1 MLKFL
6 GLRFVR
12 YSVMTFIV
20 TSLAYL
26 LAVSF
31 FNPAVLLMDVSAAG
45 DVDPEVS
52 YERIQATLAR
62 LDLDPD
68 LNALER
74 YWVWLSSIVTQ
85 WDWGRTPDGGYVNN
99 QFAIRVWISTQLTL
113 VATVLTFFI
122 GIALGVF
129 AASRQYKLG
138 DRAATWYS
146 YLTMVIP
153 TPVAFLLVQ
162 RLAITVNEAAGQ
174 RIFYVSGFRSVGI
187 DGAWNQFV
195 DMAQHYAVPT
205 VAMTVFGWAAM
216 QISQRQYLLDFVNA
230 DFVRTA
236 RATGLTRKQA
246 IRKHALRVSFVPT
259 AQSLA
264 YTIPAL
270 FTGTVFAE
278 VIFNWDGLGSW
289 SIRALHSHDVNATV
303 AMTFYACI
311 IFAIGALLADF
322 FTSIVDPRVR
332 L

>member
-6 GLRFVR
+6 GLRFMR
-12 YSVMTFIV
+12 YSIMTIVV

-26 LAVSF
+26 LAVTF
-31 FNPAVLLMDVSAAG
+31 FNPAIQMMDVTGGAE
-45 DVDPEVS
+45 VDPEVS
-52 YERIQATLAR
+52 YARVQESLAR

-68 LNALER
+68 LNAFQR
-74 YWVWLSSIVTQ
+74 YWIWLTAIVTQ
-85 WDWGRTPDGGYVNN
+85 WDWGRTPNGGFVNN
-99 QFAIRVWISTQLTL
+99 EFGIRVWISARLTL
-113 VATVLTFFI
+113 VATVLTFII

-129 AASRQYKLG
+129 AAARQYKAG
-138 DRAATWYS
+138 DQLTTGYS
-146 YLTMVIP
+146 YLTMVLP
-153 TPVAFLLVQ
+153 TPVAYLLVQ
-162 RLAITVNEAAGQ
+162 RTAIWINEQAGE
-174 RIFYVSGFRSVGI
+174 RIFFVTGFRSIGVEGT
-187 DGAWNQFV
+187 WNQFV
-195 DMAQHYAVPT
+195 DMAAHYAVPT
-205 VAMTVFGWAAM
+205 VAMTIFGWAGM

-236 RATGLTRKQA
+236 RATGLTRNQA
-246 IRKHALRVSFVPT
+246 VRKHALRVSFVPT

-278 VIFNWDGLGSW
+278 IIFNWDGLGMW
-289 SIRALHSHDVNATV
+289 SIRALHAHDVNATV

-311 IFAIGALLADF
+311 IFAIGALLADL